1 MAYANLAEMFYSTC
15 KNLPSHPGMMYK
27 DGDSFQT
34 LTFAA
39 IEARVNE
46 IAGGLAALG
55 VKKDDKVILLAENS
69 KEWAFCDFAIL
80 ANGAVS
86 VPIYTTLLPQ
96 DVKYIINDSDA
107 RIVIVSNAAQHAKVA
122 EVEKD
127 LANVAQIVAIDPP
140 GISHAKT
147 ISLEELSRRGKELL
161 AEKPDLIR
169 QSVAGVK
176 REDLA
181 TIIYT
186 SGTTGEP
193 KGVMLLHGNMLSNV
207 EAGLRALPFT
217 RDDRMLSFLPLS
229 HVFERMVGH
238 FTANYVGATIA
249 YAESID
255 KVVDNL
261 QEVRPTVMASVPRLF
276 EKMYARV
283 LSNVEAASPLR
294 QKIFHWAV
302 GVGKAAVQ
310 YKQNNRPLPGLLG
323 AKYKIASKLAF
334 AKLINLVGG
343 NIRFFVSGGAPLS
356 AEIGEFF
363 TAAGLQILEGYGL
376 TETSP
381 VITVNR
387 LEKFRFGSVGTRI
400 DNVEVKI
407 APDGEILTRGPHVM
421 KGYYKK
427 EAATREVID
436 DEGWFHTGDIGVID
450 ETGMLTITD
459 RKKNIIVTAGGKN
472 VAPQKMENML
482 ITSRFVEQVLVIGDK
497 RKFCSAIIVPTFPEL
512 EKYATENQLEFR
524 SYKDLCD
531 HPRVIGMMQQE
542 IDRVNQQCASYE
554 SIKKFILVEQPFS
567 VESGELTPSMKI
579 KRKIVEKNYQ
589 DEIDAL
595 YRGEAV
601 KV

>member
-1 MAYANLAEMFYSTC
+1 MAYANLADMFYHTC
-15 KNLPSHPGMMYK
+15 KNLPDHPGMMYK
-27 DGDSFQT
+27 DGGSFQT
-34 LTFAA
+34 LTFGE
-39 IEARVNE
+39 IEARVND
-46 IAGGLAALG
+46 IAGGLSALG

-86 VPIYTTLLPQ
+86 VPIYTTLLAQ

-127 LANVAQIVAIDPP
+127 LVNVKQIVAIDPA
-140 GISHAKT
+140 GISHDKT
-147 ISLEELSRRGKELL
+147 ITLEDVSRRGRELL
-161 AEKPDLIR
+161 AKKPDLIR
-169 QSVAGVK
+169 QSVAGVT

-207 EAGLRALPFT
+207 EASLRALPFSKN
-217 RDDRMLSFLPLS
+217 DRLLSFLPLS

-249 YAESID
+249 YAESIE

-310 YKQNNRPLPGLLG
+310 YQQNNQPLPGLLG

-334 AKLINLVGG
+334 TKLIDLVGG
-343 NIRFFVSGGAPLS
+343 NVRFFVSGGAPLS

-363 TAAGLQILEGYGL
+363 TSAGLQILEGYGL

-387 LEKFRFGSVGTRI
+387 LDKFRFGSVGIKI

-450 ETGMLTITD
+450 EAGMLTITD

-512 EKYATENQLEFR
+512 EKYAADHQLEFR

-531 HPRVIGMMQQE
+531 HPQVIEMMQQE

-589 DEIDAL
+589 DEIDSL
-595 YRGEAV
+595 YRGEPV